1 MSNSD
6 PHESPRS
13 GDPLD
18 LQSVLPTDGD
28 DDGRDDVD
36 DVPPVLNAPSGTDGQ
51 ETGETPD

>member
-6 PHESPRS
+6 PHESSRS

-18 LQSVLPTDGD
+18 LESVLPTDAEGP
-28 DDGRDDVD
+28 GKDVD
-36 DVPPVLNAPSGTDGQ
+36 DVPPVLNAPSGTEGQ